1 MFSPYCVEFGSI
13 LCVWRSSS
21 MYFLWIGFF
30 CVWLQALFFEF
41 HVFYSTLNLRCCSLR
56 TSYWLFCTAIGIFGA
71 VVMKENLHIR
81 LTTILF
87 VTQLIC
93 WWLRIEIYWMFYG
106 TISCVWT
113 GQDGFNKWN
122 NFQTKCLLNHFE
134 VSRALIFLFV
144 NCRLVL
150 TIQATLKYLQRRV
163 NGNWYLFL
171 LAFIW
176 RITQVVG
183 SVCWFACLLLEWSG
197 ILHCVFCIT
206 TAIGGLAAKFV
217 EQYIMWIWP
226 GMFTWMQQ
234 AFLAISKIQSANRN
248 SKQMTALFKEYLDSE
263 CTTNTYRF
271 CTFNSE
277 TFEVFI
283 CKT

>member
-134 VSRALIFLFV
+134 VSRALIFS
-144 NCRLVL
+144 
-150 TIQATLKYLQRRV
+150 YLSI
-163 NGNWYLFL
+163 
-171 LAFIW
+171 AD
-176 RITQVVG
+176 
-183 SVCWFACLLLEWSG
+183 WFW
-197 ILHCVFCIT
+197 
-206 TAIGGLAAKFV
+206 
-217 EQYIMWIWP
+217 QY
-226 GMFTWMQQ
+226 
-234 AFLAISKIQSANRN
+234 
-248 SKQMTALFKEYLDSE
+248 KQLS
-263 CTTNTYRF
+263 NTYRGE
-271 CTFNSE
+271 SME
-277 TFEVFI
+277 TGIYSYWRSFEGLLRLLVVSAGLPVCCLNEVVSCIAFFALQLPLEDWLRSLWNNTL
-283 CKT
+283 CGSGLGCLRGCSRPF